1 MSMRK
6 NTFRIIL
13 PICLLLLLT
22 GCFGGD
28 EASDPNFVPEFKDFP
43 SAIASGDKFLSDD
56 KTEQAISA
64 YLQAT
69 ELDKKNPDGFFQL
82 GVALAERERLLEEQG
97 RLSSTTSSPES
108 KGKKELTSREA
119 FEKSI
124 DLYNARVKTSP
135 SDHEAFFNLGRAL
148 NRLDRDSEAEKSFRE
163 AVRLSPQINE
173 YRIKLGE
180 TLMKLAKWSEAVS
193 ILRKA
198 AEIEPDNFDLSEKIE
213 SAELGRKR
221 LAFAPSPSPTPTPEE
236 PQN

>member
-1 MSMRK
+1 
-6 NTFRIIL
+6 
-13 PICLLLLLT
+13 
-22 GCFGGD
+22 
-28 EASDPNFVPEFKDFP
+28 
-43 SAIASGDKFLSDD
+43 
-56 KTEQAISA
+56 
-64 YLQAT
+64 
-69 ELDKKNPDGFFQL
+69 
-82 GVALAERERLLEEQG
+82 
-97 RLSSTTSSPES
+97 
-108 KGKKELTSREA
+108 
-119 FEKSI
+119 
-124 DLYNARVKTSP
+124 
-135 SDHEAFFNLGRAL
+135 L

-180 TLMKLAKWSEAVS
+180 TLMKLAKWGEAVS